1 MSNTE
6 LGRHGEDLA
15 AVFLESK
22 GYTVL
27 DRRYRFER
35 AEVDLVCFQ
44 PRRDGRPGGELVF
57 VEVKTRRGS
66 RFGAP
71 EDGLLPQQRRR
82 IAKAA
87 QAYMYERKLEGAL
100 ARFDLVAIRLG
111 RDGDEPRIDHY
122 ENAFTT

>member
-6 LGRHGEDLA
+6 VGRRGEDLA
-15 AVFLESK
+15 VAYLESK
-22 GYTVL
+22 GYRVL

-35 AEVDLVCFQ
+35 AEVDIVCFQ

-57 VEVKTRRGS
+57 VEVKTRSGNA
-66 RFGAP
+66 FGTP
-71 EDGLLPQQRRR
+71 EDGLLPQQRKR

-100 ARFDLVAIRLG
+100 ARFDVVAIRLSRAG
-111 RDGDEPRIDHY
+111 HEPQIDHY
-122 ENAFTT
+122 ENAFTA